1 MSHFLS
7 GWVWIADCSWWM
19 ERTAFHQRG
28 QPTWSSGGEQLCYPL
43 PQIQRS
49 LPERML
55 AAGGESFR
63 GCCKSIRNNHNSVV
77 WNMVI
82 SNMEYIEPFR
92 TSKLLWTWLK
102 AAWLLVPLRKHLTLM
117 LSSEPEISSNCWPAV
132 SHFNRWLSFHPHLLV
147 PAEDD
152 AHTNNSISCVRDVK
166 CSHFFCFF
174 FFFSVRRY
182 GYYRMT
188 LHVTSSKLEH
198 WWGTRSGLSREG
210 RDWLAP
216 KAQP

>member
-1 MSHFLS
+1 MWS

-28 QPTWSSGGEQLCYPL
+28 QPSWSSGGEQLRYPL

-63 GCCKSIRNNHNSVV
+63 GCCKPIRKTHNSVV
-77 WNMVI
+77 KFAFEWNMVT
-82 SNMEYIEPFR
+82 SNVEYVEPFR

-132 SHFNRWLSFHPHLLV
+132 SRFNRWLSFHSQNTSLGSCWRWR
-147 PAEDD
+147 
-152 AHTNNSISCVRDVK
+152 TSISCVLDVK
-166 CSHFFCFF
+166 SSH
-174 FFFSVRRY
+174 
-182 GYYRMT
+182 
-188 LHVTSSKLEH
+188 
-198 WWGTRSGLSREG
+198 
-210 RDWLAP
+210 
-216 KAQP
+216 